1 MTETS
6 APQAPAAAAAGAPP
20 EVAAPP
26 QPPAAFRW
34 AILAFVSLAMF
45 GCYYVFD
52 ALAAA
57 TPLLEKE
64 LGFSG
69 SDVGLLDTVYN
80 VAALITLFT
89 GVLIIDRLGPQRTA
103 VIFGGIGALGGVL
116 IAFGPTL
123 LPSKP
128 ALGMMAGRF
137 VLGVG
142 SELFIVAIAT
152 VIGRWFKGKEVSLAM
167 ALELF
172 IARQGSTVADK
183 SPDWFSFLFTGW
195 QRPLVFAAALGGTWF
210 LFTLVYGQLES
221 YAAKKYGVKVT
232 GSADKLVPADLVRF
246 GKSYWWVVGLCVCF
260 YATIFPFRSFAN
272 LYMTQAHG
280 ISEAEAGALKSW
292 LPLISGF
299 GMIAVG
305 LFVDKLGRRAMLM
318 AIGSALLVPPF
329 LLMAYTKLPLELS
342 MGMLGLAFAVVP
354 AVLWPS
360 VTYLVP
366 EQRLGSAFALLT
378 FCQQVFWGAMSWGI
392 GELKVATN
400 ASAAN
405 PAGWLAPIL
414 LLGGLSCMGFVF
426 SFLLW
431 KAERGPRSHGL
442 DLPKPTGIAAAA

>member
-6 APQAPAAAAAGAPP
+6 APAAGPAGAAAPDAAAAPA
-20 EVAAPP
+20 
-26 QPPAAFRW
+26 QPPAVFRW

-52 ALAAA
+52 ALAAV
-57 TPLLEKE
+57 TPMLEKE
-64 LGFSG
+64 LGFTG
-69 SDVGLLDTVYN
+69 SHVGLLDTVYN
-80 VAALITLFT
+80 VAALVTLFT
-89 GVLIIDRLGPQRTA
+89 GVVIIDRLGPQRTA
-103 VIFGGIGALGGVL
+103 MIFGGIGAAGGLL
-116 IAFGPTL
+116 IALGPTL
-123 LPSKP
+123 LPSRP

-152 VIGRWFKGKEVSLAM
+152 VVGRWFKGKEVSLAM

-195 QRPLVFAAALGGTWF
+195 QTPLLFAAALGGTWF

-221 YAAKKYGVKVT
+221 HAARRYGVKVS
-232 GSADKLVPADLVRF
+232 GSADKLVLADLVRF
-246 GKSYWWVVGLCVCF
+246 GKAYWWVVGLCVCF

-305 LFVDKLGRRAMLM
+305 FFVDRFGRRAQLM
-318 AIGSALLVPPF
+318 AVGAALLVPPF
-329 LLMAYTKLPLELS
+329 FLMSFTKLPLELS

-354 AVLWPS
+354 AVLWPA

-378 FCQQVFWGAMSWGI
+378 FCQQVFWGAMSWGV

-405 PAGWLAPIL
+405 PAGWLPPMM

-426 SFLLW
+426 AFLLW
-431 KAERGPRSHGL
+431 KTERGPGSHGL
-442 DLPKPTGIAAAA
+442 DQPKPAGATSS